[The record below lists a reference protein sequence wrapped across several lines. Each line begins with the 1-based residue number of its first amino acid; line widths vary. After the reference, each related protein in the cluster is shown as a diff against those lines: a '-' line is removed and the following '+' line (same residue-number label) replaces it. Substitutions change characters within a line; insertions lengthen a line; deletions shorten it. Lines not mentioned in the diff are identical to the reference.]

1 MYWTPPGPRAPL
13 IRSKIFTDAGKT
25 RRLGISAAF
34 NGTRFAG
41 SVPVG
46 RDAGAN
52 AGDVAS
58 LLERLAAFIRGG
70 GAR

>member
-1 MYWTPPGPRAPL
+1 MNWTPPRPRNPL
-13 IRSKIFTDAGKT
+13 IRSKLFDAGKT
-25 RRLGISAAF
+25 RRLGISAVF

-46 RDAGAN
+46 RDAEAN
-52 AGDVAS
+52 AGDIAS
-58 LLERLAAFIRGG
+58 LLEQLAAFIRGG